1 MRRETAAPGPKRA
14 RLDPREM
21 MMRDQAVIDQ
31 NAIRRRAYERW
42 QQRGCPAGTA
52 DGDWLDAEQEL
63 LGEQTRRTASFAV
76 PTALPHPVTAASPS
90 VPRPRRPR
98 SLVTRTSTA
107 PAAQL
112 LAALVAN
119 GRR

>member
-1 MRRETAAPGPKRA
+1 
-14 RLDPREM
+14 
-21 MMRDQAVIDQ
+21 MMRDAVIDQ
-31 NAIRRRAYERW
+31 DAIRRRAYERW
-42 QQRGCPAGTA
+42 QQRGCPMGSA

-63 LGEQTRRTASFAV
+63 LGSQTTRAASLPVAA
-76 PTALPHPVTAASPS
+76 ALPLPATTATPS
-90 VPRPRRPR
+90 VPRPRRAR
-98 SLVTRTSTA
+98 SLVTRSSTA

>member
-1 MRRETAAPGPKRA
+1 
-14 RLDPREM
+14 
-21 MMRDQAVIDQ
+21 MMREHAVIDQ
-31 NAIRRRAYERW
+31 DAIRRRAYERW

-52 DGDWLDAEQEL
+52 DGDWLNAEQEL
-63 LGEQTRRTASFAV
+63 LGEQTTRAV
-76 PTALPHPVTAASPS
+76 SLPVPAELAPPVTAARPS

-98 SLVTRTSTA
+98 SLITTTSTA

>member
-1 MRRETAAPGPKRA
+1 
-14 RLDPREM
+14 M
-21 MMRDQAVIDQ
+21 MMTEHAVIDQ
-31 NAIRRRAYERW
+31 DAIRRRAYERW

-52 DGDWLDAEQEL
+52 HGDWLDAEREL
-63 LGEQTRRTASFAV
+63 LGELATRPASLAVAGAV
-76 PTALPHPVTAASPS
+76 PSAVTTATPS

-98 SLVTRTSTA
+98 SIVTRTSTA

>member
-1 MRRETAAPGPKRA
+1 
-14 RLDPREM
+14 
-21 MMRDQAVIDQ
+21 MMREHAVIDQ

-42 QQRGCPAGTA
+42 QQRGCPIGTA

-63 LGEQTRRTASFAV
+63 REDQTTRPALLPVAA
-76 PTALPHPVTAASPS
+76 ALPPPVTTTTPS

-98 SLVTRTSTA
+98 SLVTRSSTA

-119 GRR
+119 ARR

>member
-1 MRRETAAPGPKRA
+1 
-14 RLDPREM
+14 M
-21 MMRDQAVIDQ
+21 MMRQHAVIDQ

-42 QQRGCPAGTA
+42 QQRGCPVGTA

-63 LGEQTRRTASFAV
+63 LGLQTT
-76 PTALPHPVTAASPS
+76 PAASPPAVAALPTAVATATAS

-98 SLVTRTSTA
+98 SIVTRSSTA

-119 GRR
+119 ARR

>member
-1 MRRETAAPGPKRA
+1 MKEH
-14 RLDPREM
+14 
-21 MMRDQAVIDQ
+21 AVIDQ
-31 NAIRRRAYERW
+31 NAIRRRAHERW
-42 QQRGCPAGTA
+42 QQRGCPTGTA
-52 DGDWLDAEQEL
+52 DGDWLAAEQEL
-63 LGEQTRRTASFAV
+63 LGEQLTRPVSLPLAAALPAPV
-76 PTALPHPVTAASPS
+76 PTSTPS

>member
-1 MRRETAAPGPKRA
+1 
-14 RLDPREM
+14 M
-21 MMRDQAVIDQ
+21 MMREHAVIDQ

-52 DGDWLDAEQEL
+52 HRDWLDAEQEL
-63 LGEQTRRTASFAV
+63 LGEQTARAV
-76 PTALPHPVTAASPS
+76 PSPLAAQLPAQVTTGNPA

-98 SLVTRTSTA
+98 SLITTTSTA

>member
-1 MRRETAAPGPKRA
+1 
-14 RLDPREM
+14 
-21 MMRDQAVIDQ
+21 MMREHAVIDQ
-31 NAIRRRAYERW
+31 DAIRRRAYERW
-42 QQRGCPAGTA
+42 EQRGCPMGTA
-52 DGDWLDAEQEL
+52 EGDWLDAEQEL
-63 LGEQTRRTASFAV
+63 LVEHGTRAAS
-76 PTALPHPVTAASPS
+76 LTAAAGSPLLVSTATPS

>member
-1 MRRETAAPGPKRA
+1 MREH
-14 RLDPREM
+14 
-21 MMRDQAVIDQ
+21 AVIDQ

-42 QQRGCPAGTA
+42 QQRGCPLGTA
-52 DGDWLDAEQEL
+52 DGDWLDAEREL
-63 LGEQTRRTASFAV
+63 LAAETPLAAPRPIAEAV
-76 PTALPHPVTAASPS
+76 PPAITTVTAS

-98 SLVTRTSTA
+98 SLVTRSSTA

>member
-1 MRRETAAPGPKRA
+1 
-14 RLDPREM
+14 M
-21 MMRDQAVIDQ
+21 MMREHAVIDQ

-42 QQRGCPAGTA
+42 QQRGCPMGTA
-52 DGDWLDAEQEL
+52 DGDWLDAEREL
-63 LGEQTRRTASFAV
+63 LGEQATRATSFSVPAALPAPLATASPA
-76 PTALPHPVTAASPS
+76 

-98 SLVTRTSTA
+98 SIVTRTSTA

>member
-1 MRRETAAPGPKRA
+1 MTT
-14 RLDPREM
+14 
-21 MMRDQAVIDQ
+21 QHAVIDPK
-31 NAIRRRAYERW
+31 AIRQRAYERW
-42 QQRGCPAGTA
+42 QRRGCSQGSPE
-52 DGDWLDAEQEL
+52 GDWLEAEREL
-63 LGEQTRRTASFAV
+63 LVEQATRAALAPPAAAV
-76 PTALPHPVTAASPS
+76 KPEVPA

-98 SLVTRTSTA
+98 SIVTRSSTA

>member
-1 MRRETAAPGPKRA
+1 MMKEHAI
-14 RLDPREM
+14 DPN
-21 MMRDQAVIDQ
+21 AV
-31 NAIRRRAYERW
+31 RRRAYERW
-42 QQRGCPAGTA
+42 EQRGCPVGSA

-63 LGEQTRRTASFAV
+63 LEEQRLRASETLRTEV
-76 PTALPHPVTAASPS
+76 PLPMRATALPA

-98 SLVTRTSTA
+98 SIVTRTSTA

-112 LAALVAN
+112 LAAWVAN